1 MRIPKPDRKGAVVA
15 KRARAVVMLGAAL
28 MAAAPAMAVDKMV
41 VDIQGISPNRV
52 IIYLDDHST
61 EKTPVG
67 ADMFG
72 PVSIRQIDLTMV
84 YEAPGQPYWTE
95 TALQLKCPNPSY
107 GAKLPRKGKADAAWV
122 LPDTDSVEFRMES
135 GHKRMKNSP
144 VIEAL
149 AGSGWQTASNYLM
162 QQVYRVAC
170 NDIAISEAKQT
181 AVIPGDRLDPDK
193 LRQSMRALGLDTAEF
208 LPAEGLSMNVLA
220 SYTWEHFW
228 KDAPK
233 PALNNG
239 RKLTPQ
245 EAAALEKQLEDQ
257 IAMLEK
263 QRDAVGT
270 RLKKMDDENH
280 FIGEAA
286 KLRGG
291 RRVNST
297 EQTMISVW
305 LGKNEG
311 DVVAAM
317 GAPNVS
323 EAGGLR
329 FLTYARE
336 YDGRYALGR
345 QGGEVVST
353 QGLYESCRAQFV
365 LKPDSGGALRVADV
379 VVDEQRSGPG
389 RAYVCSELLNA
400 PRQ

>member
-1 MRIPKPDRKGAVVA
+1 
-15 KRARAVVMLGAAL
+15 MLGTAL
-28 MAAAPAMAVDKMV
+28 MATSPALAVDKMV
-41 VDIQGISPNRV
+41 VDIQGISPKRV
-52 IIYLDDHST
+52 IVYLDDHST
-61 EKTPVG
+61 EKTAVS
-67 ADMFG
+67 ADLLG
-72 PVSIRQIDLTMV
+72 PTSIREIKLTMV
-84 YEAPGQPYWTE
+84 YEAPDQPYWTE
-95 TALQLKCPNPSY
+95 TRLQFKCPNPGY
-107 GAKLPRKGKADAAWV
+107 GRKLPRKGKADEAWV
-122 LPDTDSVEFRMES
+122 LPDTDSVEFRMEG
-135 GHKRMKNSP
+135 GHKRMKTSP
-144 VIEAL
+144 EIETL
-149 AGSGWQTASNYLM
+149 TGSGWQTASNYLM

-170 NDIAISEAKQT
+170 NDIAISQAKQ
-181 AVIPGDRLDPDK
+181 AAIIPGDKLDPVK
-193 LRQSMRALGLDTAEF
+193 LRASMRALGLDTAEF
-208 LPAEGLSMNVLA
+208 LPAEGLSMNMLA

-263 QRDAVGT
+263 QRDVVGA
-270 RLKKMDDENH
+270 RLQKMDAENR

-291 RRVNST
+291 RKVSST
-297 EQTMISVW
+297 EQSLISVW

-317 GAPNVS
+317 GAPDVS

-329 FLTYARE
+329 FLTYFRE
-336 YDGRYALGR
+336 YDGRYALVR
-345 QGGEVVST
+345 PGGEIVST

-365 LKPDSGGALRVADV
+365 LKSDGAGGAMRVADV

-389 RAYVCSELLNA
+389 RAYVCSEVLNA
-400 PRQ
+400 PRN

>member
-1 MRIPKPDRKGAVVA
+1 MERGMRKLAIF
-15 KRARAVVMLGAAL
+15 GAAL
-28 MAAAPAMAVDKMV
+28 TATVPAMAVDKMV
-41 VDIQGISPNRV
+41 VDIQGVSPNRV
-52 IIYLDDHST
+52 IVYLDDHSA
-61 EKTPVG
+61 EKTAVG
-67 ADMFG
+67 AEMLG
-72 PVSIRQIDLTMV
+72 PVSIREIKLTMV

-95 TALQLKCPNPSY
+95 TALQFKCPNPGY
-107 GAKLPRKGKADAAWV
+107 GKKLPRKGKADEPWV

-144 VIEAL
+144 EIETL

-162 QQVYRVAC
+162 LQVYRVAC
-170 NDIAISEAKQT
+170 NDIAISQAKQA
-181 AVIPGDRLDPDK
+181 AVIPGDKLDPAK
-193 LRQSMRALGLDTAEF
+193 LRASMRGLGLDTAEF
-208 LPAEGLSMNVLA
+208 LPAEGLSMNLLA

-263 QRDAVGT
+263 QRDVVGA
-270 RLKKMDDENH
+270 RLQKMDAENR

-291 RRVNST
+291 RKISST
-297 EQTMISVW
+297 EQTLISVW

-329 FLTYARE
+329 FLTYFRE
-336 YDGRYALGR
+336 YDGRYALVR
-345 QGGEVVST
+345 PGGEIVST

-365 LKPDSGGALRVADV
+365 LKPDGGTMRVADV

-389 RAYVCSELLNA
+389 RAYVCSEVLNA
-400 PRQ
+400 PRN

>member
-1 MRIPKPDRKGAVVA
+1 MTRTIV
-15 KRARAVVMLGAAL
+15 ARATTGCLLGAIAML
-28 MAAAPAMAVDKMV
+28 ASPAVATDKMV
-41 VDIQGISPNRV
+41 IDVQGTPPNRV
-52 IIYLDDHST
+52 LVYLDDHST

-67 ADMFG
+67 NDMFG
-72 PVSIRQIDLTMV
+72 PVRIREIDLTMV

-95 TALQLKCPNPSY
+95 TSLQFKCPNPGY
-107 GAKLPRKGKADAAWV
+107 AKKAPRKGKADEAWV
-122 LPDTDSVEFRMES
+122 LPGADSVEFRMAD

-144 VIEAL
+144 EIETL
-149 AGSGWQTASNYLM
+149 IGSDWQTASNYLM
-162 QQVYRVAC
+162 LQVYRVAC
-170 NDIAISEAKQT
+170 NDLAIDQAKQ
-181 AVIPGDRLDPDK
+181 AAAMGDKLDPGK

-208 LPAEGLSMNVLA
+208 LPAEGLSMNMLA

-263 QRDAVGT
+263 QRDSVGA
-270 RLKKMDDENH
+270 RLQKMDAENR

-291 RRVNST
+291 RKISST
-297 EQTMISVW
+297 EQSLISVW

-317 GAPNVS
+317 GAPAVS

-329 FLTYARE
+329 FLTYFRE
-336 YDGRYALGR
+336 YDGRYALVR
-345 QGGEVVST
+345 PGGEIVST

-365 LKPDSGGALRVADV
+365 LKSDGGAMRVADV

-389 RAYVCSELLNA
+389 RAYVCAEILNA